1 VCRDLINSI
10 SFSELG
16 QCEKSRHGIW
26 SLDLTCDHLP
36 KAVLKSREYVAE
48 DGIVA
53 IALRRV
59 EVGFQKCA
67 EI

>member
-1 VCRDLINSI
+1 MSC
-10 SFSELG
+10 SF
-16 QCEKSRHGIW
+16 IW
-26 SLDLTCDHLP
+26 SRDLTCDQLS
-36 KAVLKSREYVAE
+36 KSVDQEFAAE
-48 DGIVA
+48 EGIVA